1 MNILMLRFKD
11 TFGKLVKQS
20 YQSCMILFIRI
31 NYNAFQY
38 VYNSIKDIGFEPH
51 ILVQVSLC
59 INFVIMI
66 AICLFFIIN
75 ITNKI
80 T

>member
-1 MNILMLRFKD
+1 MNILMLRLKD

-31 NYNAFQY
+31 NYNVFQY
-38 VYNSIKDIGFEPH
+38 VYNSINDIGLEPH

-66 AICLFFIIN
+66 AICLIFIIN

>member
-1 MNILMLRFKD
+1 
-11 TFGKLVKQS
+11 
-20 YQSCMILFIRI
+20 MILFIRV
-31 NYNAFQY
+31 NYNVFQY
-38 VYNSIKDIGFEPH
+38 VYNSLNDRGFEPH
-51 ILVQVSLC
+51 IPVQVSLC

-66 AICLFFIIN
+66 AICLIFIIN